1 MKKNPKALIP
11 ILVFLVLYL
20 GLGILFEFVM
30 KIDMGFYLVPIMLPL
45 LIAIFVACVQ
55 NRSVDFSSKLQIM
68 ASGLA
73 DKNIITMIL
82 IFLIAGCFAGV
93 CGRSSAENV
102 AFFMLS
108 IIPPQ
113 FSVVVLF
120 LVACFVSTS
129 MGTSVGTITILTP
142 IAAAVSQAAGF
153 PLPLCVGS
161 IIGGAMFG
169 DNLSFISDTTIA
181 SCNGQGCRMKDE
193 FLENFRI
200 ALPSAIITIIIIF
213 VLSSKTSV
221 DHLVSN
227 EYNLILV
234 IPYVIVLVLGIVGIN
249 VFIVLIIGII
259 AGLIIVG
266 CTGTAG
272 FLDIISSMGTGMN
285 GMFETSMV
293 AILVTA
299 LCALIRHFGGFDYL
313 LSVVKSV
320 FKTRKGGQLGI
331 GLTVSLMDIATAN
344 NTVAIVMANPIASEM
359 AEHYDISPRTTAALL
374 DRFSCIVQG
383 IIPYGAQILVAISSI
398 DALGMK
404 ISAFEIIPNL
414 IYPLVLLAMS
424 IVFVFLVPIKTRQ
437 QYFDSVRN

>member
-1 MKKNPKALIP
+1 
-11 ILVFLVLYL
+11 
-20 GLGILFEFVM
+20 
-30 KIDMGFYLVPIMLPL
+30 
-45 LIAIFVACVQ
+45 
-55 NRSVDFSSKLQIM
+55 
-68 ASGLA
+68 
-73 DKNIITMIL
+73 
-82 IFLIAGCFAGV
+82 
-93 CGRSSAENV
+93 
-102 AFFMLS
+102 
-108 IIPPQ
+108 
-113 FSVVVLF
+113 
-120 LVACFVSTS
+120 
-129 MGTSVGTITILTP
+129 
-142 IAAAVSQAAGF
+142 
-153 PLPLCVGS
+153 
-161 IIGGAMFG
+161 MFG

-200 ALPSAIITIIIIF
+200 ALPSAIITMIIIF

-398 DALGMK
+398 DAVGMK

-414 IYPLVLLAMS
+414 FYPFLLAVS
-424 IVFVFLVPIKTRQ
+424 SFFFIAIDGKKKA
-437 QYFDSVRN
+437 